1 MELAQEKKKTPS
13 LKVNII
19 FNTLYQILIII
30 TPLITTPYISRVIG
44 PEGYGDFAFTQS
56 IANYFF
62 LFAMLG
68 VNNYGNRVISQSRDD
83 KELLSKNFWN
93 IYSIQFFLSI
103 IIIPGYLL
111 YTFLFSNQ
119 QMLTLTLNQ
128 GLQIA
133 SVLID
138 VNWLLFGLEKFKIST
153 IRNIIVKLL
162 SIAAIF
168 LFVRT
173 SDDLNLYALI
183 VGLGTV
189 IGLVVILPSVF
200 KEIKFVK
207 PSFQEIKKHI
217 LGDLVLFLPL
227 LATGIYHFTDK
238 IMLGLLKTSEDVGY
252 YSYANNIVSLPIALI
267 VGVCTVVMPRVS
279 NLAKTDP
286 ENSQKIINAGVFYI
300 LILSF
305 AMAAGLFSVADVFV
319 PIFLGDQYDAT
330 IGILKLLA
338 FLLPIQ
344 SITLAIRMMYLIPYE
359 KDNIYIISIFS
370 GAIANVIL
378 NFIMISLFGTL
389 GACYA
394 TIIANSVAL
403 VIQIILTWK
412 HLPYF
417 QWVKKSFPYL
427 LISVLMSVGL
437 FFFAK
442 IFENMYSSLALQVVV
457 GVVFFLASSF
467 AMLLVQKE
475 QYFMNGL
482 CSLRA
487 KLRRQ

>member
-1 MELAQEKKKTPS
+1 MEIIEEKKKVPS
-13 LKVNII
+13 LKANIV
-19 FNTLYQILIII
+19 FNTVYQILIII

-44 PEGYGDFAFTQS
+44 AEGYGDFSFTQS

-103 IIIPGYLL
+103 IIIPIYLI
-111 YTFLFSNQ
+111 YAFLFSNQ
-119 QMLTLTLNQ
+119 EMLILTLIQ

-162 SIAAIF
+162 TIAAIF
-168 LFVRT
+168 IFVKTR
-173 SDDLNLYALI
+173 DDLNLYALI
-183 VGLGTV
+183 IALGTI
-189 IGLVVILPSVF
+189 IGLIVILPTVF

-207 PSFQEIKKHI
+207 PSFKEIKTHI
-217 LGDLVLFLPL
+217 KGDLILFLPL

-238 IMLGLLKTSEDVGY
+238 IMLGLLRTSEDVGY

-267 VGVCTVVMPRVS
+267 IGVCTVVMPRIS
-279 NLAKTDP
+279 NLATKDDD
-286 ENSQKIINAGVFYI
+286 NSKKIIKAGVFYI

-305 AMAAGLFSVADVFV
+305 AMTAGLFSVANVFI
-319 PIFLGDQYDAT
+319 PIFLGEEYDAA
-330 IGILKLLA
+330 INVLKLLS

-344 SITLAIRMMYLIPYE
+344 SITLSIRMMYLIPYE
-359 KDNIYIISIFS
+359 KDRIYIISIFS
-370 GAIANVIL
+370 GAFANVVL
-378 NFIMISLFGTL
+378 NFIMIYFFGMF

-394 TIIANSVAL
+394 TIIANIIAL
-403 VIQIILTWK
+403 IIQVLLTK
-412 HLPYF
+412 RELPYLN
-417 QWVKKSFPYL
+417 WVVKSFPFL
-427 LISVLMSVGL
+427 VVSVLMVVIL
-437 FFFAK
+437 FFFAE
-442 IFENMYSSLALQVVV
+442 IFENIYMSLILQVVV
-457 GVVFFLASSF
+457 GVAFFTILSF
-467 AMLLVQKE
+467 CILIVQKE
-475 QYFMNGL
+475 EYFIN
-482 CSLRA
+482 SLSA
-487 KLRRQ
+487 LKSKLRKK